1 MKCIYFSHFAY
12 YMHMLD
18 LIHRL
23 HILLLHLEIYKSL
36 YLRIFLM
43 MYLSYKMNYHILNK
57 NIHTYHLQIISENI
71 SAVVLVINVSKFDPL
86 YTWFLIVNLII
97 SESMV
102 IPLLDPAYPLMLYIH
117 CCIILNLPLYAGL
130 NLPLKMF
137 ELIVFVV
144 RPVSITQW
152 PPYILLVK

>member
-1 MKCIYFSHFAY
+1 
-12 YMHMLD
+12 MLD

-86 YTWFLIVNLII
+86 YT
-97 SESMV
+97 
-102 IPLLDPAYPLMLYIH
+102 
-117 CCIILNLPLYAGL
+117 
-130 NLPLKMF
+130 
-137 ELIVFVV
+137 
-144 RPVSITQW
+144 
-152 PPYILLVK
+152 